1 MMRTF
6 SVKFLATAAAAACL
20 ISSLAMP
27 KTAAAQVPAAPAAPT
42 VNFLSEGVAAIVNDS
57 IISTYD
63 LRQRM
68 LLLIITSGIQP
79 TADTLGQIERESL
92 RTLVDEALEMQE
104 LRRVEKEQK
113 FSIIAKDDDI
123 DRQIGRMAQEN
134 RATAQQLVASL
145 KASGVN
151 PETLRAQIRAEISWQ
166 RWINGRYGSRLRI
179 GDDQVE
185 AALARLNA
193 AAAKPQYL
201 MSEILIEA
209 TRVGGIDNALRG
221 ANQLIGQLQQGAPF
235 GSVARQFSS
244 AATSAT
250 GGDTGWV
257 NVEELQPAVQQALE
271 QLRPG
276 QLSQPIPVTDGVY
289 ILLLR
294 DKRAGSNATLVDLK
308 QAAIRLGA
316 DATEADVEAA
326 RAKLLTLKPMITD
339 CASVE
344 TASTK
349 VAGVIAGDLGESE
362 IKDLA
367 PAFREAAEK
376 LNVGQVSDPIRTQ
389 VGLHLIAVC
398 AKRQEGGQVPTKD
411 EMENRLV
418 GQQLAMIAKRY
429 LRDLRNS
436 ATIETR

>member
-1 MMRTF
+1 MMRALTVKHLAAAVAAV
-6 SVKFLATAAAAACL
+6 SVLAQAAMPTSASAQAAGAAAA
-20 ISSLAMP
+20 S
-27 KTAAAQVPAAPAAPT
+27 
-42 VNFLSEGVAAIVNDS
+42 VNYLSEGVAAVVNDS

-68 LLLIITSGIQP
+68 LLLIVTSGMQP
-79 TADTLGQIERESL
+79 TADSLGQIERESL
-92 RTLVDEALEMQE
+92 RSLVDEALEMQE
-104 LRRVEKEQK
+104 LHRVEKEQK
-113 FSIIAKDDDI
+113 FTIIAKDEDI

-134 RATAQQLVASL
+134 RATAQQMVSSL
-145 KASGVN
+145 AASGVN

-179 GDDQVE
+179 GDDQIE
-185 AALARLNA
+185 SALARQNA
-193 AAAKPQYL
+193 AAAKPQFL
-201 MSEILIEA
+201 VSEIFIEA
-209 TRVGGIDNALRG
+209 TRVGGAENAMRG

-235 GSVARQFSS
+235 ASVARQFSA

-257 NVEELQPAVQQALE
+257 TGEELQPVLLQALE

-289 ILLLR
+289 ILALR
-294 DKRAGSNATLVDLK
+294 EKRAGASATLVDLK
-308 QAAIRLGA
+308 QAAIRLT
-316 DATEADVEAA
+316 ATATDADVAA
-326 RAKLLTLKPMITD
+326 AQSKLSALKPLIKD
-339 CASVE
+339 CSNMESAAATVS
-344 TASTK
+344 
-349 VAGVIAGDLGESE
+349 GVIAGDLGESE

-367 PAFREAAEK
+367 PAFRDAAEK
-376 LNVGQVSDPIRTQ
+376 LNVGQISDPIRTQ

-398 AKRQEGGQVPTKD
+398 AKRQDGGRVPTKED
-411 EMENRLV
+411 MENRLV

-429 LRDLRNS
+429 LRDLRNA